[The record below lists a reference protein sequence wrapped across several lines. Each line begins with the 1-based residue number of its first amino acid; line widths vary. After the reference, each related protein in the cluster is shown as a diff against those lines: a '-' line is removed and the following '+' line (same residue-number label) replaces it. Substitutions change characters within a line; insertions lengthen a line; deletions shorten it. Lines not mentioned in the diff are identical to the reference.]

1 MIQNRK
7 SLYTDVNGMEV
18 RDDVVPLFDLAANDG
33 DVHDFIA
40 DIVPSH
46 WHSEL
51 EVFLLLEGRVRV
63 GIGEE
68 VHEIEPGGGC
78 FINAGVIH
86 SVTALVDE
94 PCRYRSFVFDA
105 GILAGM
111 PGSAFDVKYIRPLT
125 ESGPSYVFLD
135 YRGADAA
142 CLDAF
147 GRAFDACALEDAGFE
162 FRVREALTRLIWEV
176 IQKSRVSPTR
186 AAADIGETRLKQMLT
201 FMDAHI
207 GAAVTLADIAASAN
221 VCPRECQRIF
231 GRYLHERPMA
241 YMQRIRVFH
250 AAQMLSGTGKSVTEI
265 ALDCGFSS
273 PGYFA
278 RKFQQVTG
286 QTPTGY
292 RGERWGFAPSPT
304 RNLRF
309 MDFPP

>member
-7 SLYTDVNGMEV
+7 RLYTDGNGMEV
-18 RDDVVPLFDLAANDG
+18 RDDIAPLFDLVANDG

-78 FINAGVIH
+78 FINTGVIH
-86 SVTALVDE
+86 SVAALTAG

-111 PGSAFDVKYIRPLT
+111 PGSVFDVKYIRPLL
-125 ESGPSYVFLD
+125 ERGPAYLFLD
-135 YRGADAA
+135 YAGEDAA
-142 CLDAF
+142 CREAF
-147 GRAFDACALEDAGFE
+147 HRAFDACAEEDAGFE
-162 FRVREALTRLIWEV
+162 FRVREALTALIWAV
-176 IQKSRVSPTR
+176 IQKSRVSPAR
-186 AAADIGETRLKQMLT
+186 AAAGIGEERLKQMLT
-201 FMDAHI
+201 FMEAHI
-207 GAAVTLADIAASAN
+207 GAAVTLDKIAASAN

-241 YMQRIRVFH
+241 YMQRLRVYR
-250 AAQMLSGTGKSVTEI
+250 AAQALADTDKPVTEI

-278 RKFQQVTG
+278 KKFQQITG
-286 QTPTGY
+286 KTPTGY
-292 RGERWGFAPSPT
+292 RGK
-304 RNLRF
+304 
-309 MDFPP
+309 

>member
-7 SLYTDVNGMEV
+7 YLYTDVNGMEV
-18 RDDVVPLFDLAANDG
+18 RDDVAPLFDLVANDG
-33 DVHDFIA
+33 DVHEYIA
-40 DIVPSH
+40 DVVPSH

-51 EVFLLLEGRVRV
+51 EIFWLLEGRVRV

-68 VHEIEPGGGC
+68 VHEIKAGYGC
-78 FINAGVIH
+78 FINTGVIH
-86 SVTALVDE
+86 SVAALVDG

-111 PGSAFDVKYIRPLT
+111 PGSVFDVKYIRPLM
-125 ESGPSYVFLD
+125 EDGPAYVFFD
-135 YRGADAA
+135 YQGEDAA
-142 CLDAF
+142 CLCAF
-147 GRAFDACALEDAGFE
+147 ERAFDACAGEEAGFE
-162 FRVREALTRLIWEV
+162 FRVREALTQLVLEV

-207 GAAVTLADIAASAN
+207 GATVTLADIAASAN

-241 YMQRIRVFH
+241 YMQHLRVFR
-250 AAQMLSGTGKSVTEI
+250 AAQMLADTGKPVTEI
-265 ALDCGFSS
+265 ALDCGFSG

-278 RKFQQVTG
+278 RQFRQITG
-286 QTPTGY
+286 KTPTAY
-292 RGERWGFAPSPT
+292 RGNVGVRPQTTAGE
-304 RNLRF
+304 
-309 MDFPP
+309 